1 MRSLLRTTSVAF
13 IALASAANTPPQSTI
28 ELTPSAR
35 TAIITVNGRATTVE
49 VAPDGSG
56 SPIINTSVANDLAL
70 KGSLVAGF
78 HLVGPTRIKAD
89 SNLAQVDSGSGTASK
104 RRVFWFER
112 DWTEIAEGR
121 IGPLAMS
128 QDIVIYRL
136 APTKEGEREITFPME
151 THERLGIYTIARFGE
166 AEVPAYF
173 TFDRDETMLTA
184 STGALLA
191 QTFNGRMVGEPFP
204 LALEM
209 AIVRPV
215 RGMTFA
221 SPAMLGDLPLR
232 DIVVRTEDTGSVSTI
247 PDKDRDPDEIIVTG
261 GKKKKKPRYVM
272 YIGMASL
279 EGCSTLT
286 FDKPA
291 KLIRLSCQP

>member
-35 TAIITVNGRATTVE
+35 TAVITVNSRATTVE

-56 SPIINTSVANDLAL
+56 SPIVNTSVANDLGL
-70 KGSLVAGF
+70 KGSMIAGL
-78 HLVGPTRIKAD
+78 HMVGPTRIKAD
-89 SNLAQVDSGSGTASK
+89 SNLAQVDFGSGTATK

-112 DWTEIAEGR
+112 DWTKLAEGR

-128 QDIVIYRL
+128 QDIVTYRL
-136 APTKEGEREITFPME
+136 ASTMEGEREITFPME
-151 THERLGIYTIARFGE
+151 THERLGIYTIARIGE

-191 QTFNGRMVGEPFP
+191 QVFSGRMVGEPFP
-204 LALEM
+204 LELEM
-209 AIVRPV
+209 AISRPV
-215 RGMTFA
+215 RAMTFDT
-221 SPAMLGDLPLR
+221 PAMLGDLQLQ

-247 PDKDRDPDEIIVTG
+247 PDNDRDPNEIVVSG
-261 GKKKKKPRYVM
+261 GKKKKPRNVM
-272 YIGMASL
+272 YVGMASL
-279 EGCSTLT
+279 KGCSTLT

-291 KLIRLSCQP
+291 ELIRLSCLP